1 MKDRKLTSSE
11 EACGGEIE
19 EHVEP
24 VDEDEDRDPEDAP
37 VREPRLERIVIHELL
52 PVKPLRLEP
61 AVYTRARP

>member
-1 MKDRKLTSSE
+1 MEDKKLTSGE
-11 EACGGEIE
+11 ETCGGEIE

-61 AVYTRARP
+61 AVFTRARS